1 MGIIYLSQE
10 GYDDLKAELHKL
22 KSVDR
27 INIINQISEARDK
40 GDLSENAEYD
50 AAKEAQ
56 GLLEARI
63 AKLENDVANARVLD
77 KTDMDTSN
85 VHLLTRVTIKNI
97 ENGMEMTY
105 SIVSE
110 SEANLAE
117 KKISVASPIGKG
129 LLGKSIGQVAEINTP
144 SGIINFEI
152 INIQAF

>member
-10 GYDDLKAELHKL
+10 GYDSLKTELHKL

-77 KTDMDTSN
+77 KSDMDTSN
-85 VHLLTRVTIKNI
+85 VHLLTSVTIKNI

-129 LLGKSIGQVAEINTP
+129 LLGKSIGQIAEINTP
-144 SGIINFEI
+144 SGIIKFEI
-152 INIQAF
+152 INIQAL